1 MLGCGKLIFFLGKY
15 LTGALKVSE
24 SRMSKDSIL
33 QLLTKYC
40 SKPSP
45 PGFEDEVRELVIE
58 DLKELS
64 DEVWVDALGNVIAV
78 KRGRGEGRVMIA
90 AHMDEIGLM
99 IRHITKDGFLR
110 FAPIGGWVDRILPG
124 QRVIIKTLDGRFIRG
139 VVGCKAPHVM
149 KPEETKQVIP
159 ISDLFIDVGA
169 SSREEAEGMG
179 ITPGAV
185 AVIERDV
192 ARLGNPDIVTGRG
205 FDDKVGLAVMIEA
218 LRALNEHGVD
228 VYAVATVQEEV
239 GLKGARV
246 AAFSITPHLG
256 IALDTT
262 IASDMPGVE
271 EHDYITKI
279 GKGPAIKVMD
289 GRKGTGLI
297 THPAI
302 RDLLIEVAKREG
314 IPYQLE
320 VLTGGTTD
328 ASIIQLT
335 KDGVPAGTISV
346 PTRYVHSPVET
357 LNLNDAVNA
366 AKLLKAFL
374 ETVSGDWIA
383 RNLKRRV
390 K

>member
-1 MLGCGKLIFFLGKY
+1 MFSKESVRDLLIKL
-15 LTGALKVSE
+15 
-24 SRMSKDSIL
+24 
-33 QLLTKYC
+33 C

-45 PGFEDEVRELVIE
+45 PGFEDGVRNLIVEELKPHA
-58 DLKELS
+58 DEL
-64 DEVWVDALGNVIAV
+64 WVDSIGNVIAV
-78 KRGRGEGRVMIA
+78 KRGGEGRIMVA

-99 IRHITKDGFLR
+99 VRHIDKNGFLR

-124 QRVIIKTLDGRFIRG
+124 QRVLVMTLDGRVVKG
-139 VVGCKAPHVM
+139 VIGCKAPHVM
-149 KPEETKQVIP
+149 KPEEMKEVIP
-159 ISDLFIDVGA
+159 MNNLFIDVGA

-179 ITPGAV
+179 VGPGAV
-185 AVIERDV
+185 AVIDRDV
-192 ARLGNPDIVTGRG
+192 AELGKPDIITGRG
-205 FDDKVGLAVMIEA
+205 FDDKVGVAVMIEVFKE
-218 LRALNEHGVD
+218 LRDCRVD

-246 AAFSITPHLG
+246 AAYAINPHLG

-271 EHDYITKI
+271 EHDHITKL

-297 THPAI
+297 AHPAVRNELI
-302 RDLLIEVAKREG
+302 RTAREEG

-320 VLTGGTTD
+320 ILTGGTTD

-335 KDGVPAGTISV
+335 REGVPAGTISV
-346 PTRYVHSPVET
+346 PTRYVHSPIET
-357 LNLNDAVNA
+357 LNLNDAFNA
-366 AKLLKAFL
+366 ARLLHAFL
-374 ETVSGDWIA
+374 RRVDGAWIE
-383 RNLKRRV
+383 RNLRRRV